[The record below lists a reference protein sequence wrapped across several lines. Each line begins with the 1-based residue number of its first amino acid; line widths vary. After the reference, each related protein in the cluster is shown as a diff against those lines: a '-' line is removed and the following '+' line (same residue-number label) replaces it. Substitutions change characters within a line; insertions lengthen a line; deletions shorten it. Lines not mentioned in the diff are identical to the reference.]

1 MNNITKRKSIPWKK
15 FIFPVVLYLI
25 GVVFF
30 TWYNYQRT
38 KTTLIGEIDR
48 DLFIAAQSLKNTLSG
63 DFHDRALAIDSVD
76 KKEDIQNIKVLT
88 ELANR
93 LKIDFLYTLI
103 IKDGKAHFTSCS
115 TTLNELNKKEE
126 AHYWLEYP
134 EASTEL
140 LNISKIN
147 KTIYETTS
155 DRWGTFRTV
164 LIPAVSNNGN
174 FYVLGA
180 DYEISY
186 LNEILRK
193 EIFISS
199 ILAFFLS
206 LLILPF
212 TYRMYKM
219 ERNYR
224 FFLQAKVEERTA
236 QLTREISERKKTQE
250 QLTESLAKSEEL
262 AEKAQ
267 EASKAKCEF
276 LATMSHEIRTPL
288 NVIVGMSSL
297 LNQPGISQEQA
308 EYLRTIK
315 GASEHLLNVIG
326 NVLDFSHIESRKV
339 EIENVRFDI
348 KELVNYSLS
357 SFMNLSKHKEI
368 SLKGKINDNVPQ
380 YLTGDPSY
388 LRQIL
393 FNIIGN
399 AVKYTEQGEVMLNV
413 SLNNFNS
420 EENKVELLFK
430 ISDTGIGIP
439 SDKERFIFEKFS
451 QTDSSTRRRYG
462 GSGLGLA
469 ICKHI
474 VSLLDGQI
482 WYDSEEGKGSNFYFR
497 INFGLPGFEITNNT
511 ELNEGNNYE
520 NKINLRSLNILLAE
534 DNVLNVKV
542 AQSFLEKS
550 GHTVTV
556 AKNGK
561 VVLEKVKENTYDL
574 ILMDIEMPEMDGIEA
589 AQIIREGGIDIVD
602 KNIPIIAL
610 TAHALNEIKERCQLA
625 GMNHFIAKP
634 IDFKGLD
641 VVMAK
646 VLSGTN

>member
-1 MNNITKRKSIPWKK
+1 MNNITNRKSIPWKK
-15 FIFPVVLYLI
+15 FIFPVLIYLI
-25 GVVFF
+25 GVILF
-30 TWYNYQRT
+30 TWFNYQRT
-38 KTTLIGEIDR
+38 KSTLIGEIDR
-48 DLFIAAQSLKNTLSG
+48 NLFIAAQSVKNTLAN
-63 DFHDRALAIDSVD
+63 DFYDRALNVGMISNE
-76 KKEDIQNIKVLT
+76 EDLQNIKSLT
-88 ELANR
+88 NLANK
-93 LKIDFLYTLI
+93 LKIDFLYTLVV
-103 IKDGKAHFTSCS
+103 KDGKAYFTSCS
-115 TTLNELNKKEE
+115 TTLNELKKKEE
-126 AHYWLEYP
+126 AHYWLDYS
-134 EASTEL
+134 EASNEL
-140 LNISKIN
+140 LNISKSN
-147 KTIYETTS
+147 KPIYETTS

-164 LIPAVSNNGN
+164 LIPEVSEKGN
-174 FYVLGA
+174 RFVLGA

-186 LNEILRK
+186 VNEILRK
-193 EIFISS
+193 EIIISS
-199 ILAFFLS
+199 ILAFLLS

-224 FFLQAKVEERTA
+224 FFLQAKVEERTL

-339 EIENVRFDI
+339 EIENVKFDI
-348 KELVNYSLS
+348 NELVNYSLS
-357 SFMNLSKHKEI
+357 SFMNLAKHKEI

-393 FNIIGN
+393 FNLIGN
-399 AVKYTEQGEVMLNV
+399 AVKYTEQGEVILNV
-413 SLNNFNS
+413 SLNNFNGV
-420 EENKVELLFK
+420 ENKIELLFK
-430 ISDTGIGIP
+430 IADSGIGIP
-439 SDKERFIFEKFS
+439 TDKGQLIFEKFS
-451 QTDSSTRRRYG
+451 QADSSTRRRYG
-462 GSGLGLA
+462 GTGLGLA
-469 ICKHI
+469 ICKHL

-482 WYDSEEGKGSNFYFR
+482 WYESEEGKGSVFYFT
-497 INFGLPGFEITNNT
+497 INFGLPGT
-511 ELNEGNNYE
+511 ELTNITELAEKNIDAE
-520 NKINLRSLNILLAE
+520 KINLRSLNILLAE

-542 AQSFLEKS
+542 AKSFLEKS
-550 GHTVTV
+550 GHIVTI
-556 AKNGK
+556 ANNGK
-561 VVLEKVKENTYDL
+561 VVLEKVKGNSYDI

-589 AQIIREGGIDIVD
+589 AQIIRAGGIEIMD

-610 TAHALNEIKERCQLA
+610 TAHALNEIKEKCQIA

-634 IDFKGLD
+634 IDFKNLD
-641 VVMAK
+641 IVMAK
-646 VLSGTN
+646 VISGTN